1 VPSSSSGR
9 KGAGRWFPRDHL
21 EPLEIYRLG
30 KSDLA
35 FAALL
40 PARPGWLE
48 QEDYEELTRVGS
60 RHTRGS
66 VERRRV
72 A

>member
-48 QEDYEELTRVGS
+48 QEDYE
-60 RHTRGS
+60 
-66 VERRRV
+66 
-72 A
+72 